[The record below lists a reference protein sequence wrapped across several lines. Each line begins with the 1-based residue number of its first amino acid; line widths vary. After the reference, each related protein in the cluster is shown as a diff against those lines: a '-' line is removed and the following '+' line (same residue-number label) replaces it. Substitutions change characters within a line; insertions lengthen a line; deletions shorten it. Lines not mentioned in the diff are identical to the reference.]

1 MATSPSHRSTDGRRG
16 AASSPFRAR
25 RDGRRAS
32 VSARGLI
39 VLTVLA
45 LIAAACSGAER
56 PTLVQDGAAV
66 GTAGVGT
73 AERGSDGAGS
83 ATSTTDGAA
92 ADAAGSTVSA
102 DAAPAQTSTSTTAA
116 GDPSV
121 PTDTRPAPP
130 GVGAVLS
137 PKGVLVRVTAEVDD
151 GYLVESPCGSP
162 VVIPWGQPVGAVQV
176 VIDPGHG
183 GDEQGAVAESGLT
196 EAELNLRLAR
206 RTAAELA
213 RRAITVVLTRNADY
227 RIPIRRRAEL
237 ADAIAPSVFIS
248 IHHNTPASAPST
260 KPGTEVFVQ
269 STSTSS
275 QRLGGLLYESVLD
288 GLSTFDVEWTA
299 RTDAGV
305 LTVLDDAGEDAYGIA
320 RYPTT
325 PSALVEMAY
334 LGNPR
339 EAALLDSDD
348 YLDVAASALADG
360 IERYLTTED
369 TGSGFIDT
377 PRIFNPQSD
386 TGGTDGCVDPEL

>member
-1 MATSPSHRSTDGRRG
+1 MATSPSHRTASGRRG
-16 AASSPFRAR
+16 AASGLS
-25 RDGRRAS
+25 GS
-32 VSARGLI
+32 VII
-39 VLTVLA
+39 VALVVA

-56 PTLVQDGAAV
+56 PTLVEQGGAV
-66 GTAGVGT
+66 GTAG
-73 AERGSDGAGS
+73 AGS
-83 ATSTTDGAA
+83 AQRDAEPADRADETGAPDPGTTASSSPEQGQ
-92 ADAAGSTVSA
+92 
-102 DAAPAQTSTSTTAA
+102 PSTSTTEA
-116 GDPSV
+116 PSSV
-121 PTDTRPAPP
+121 PEETRPPPP
-130 GVGAVLS
+130 GLGAVLS
-137 PKGVLVRVTAEVDD
+137 PKGVLVQVTAEVDD

-162 VVIPWGQPVGAVQV
+162 VVIPWGQPVGPVQV

-196 EAELNLRLAR
+196 EAELNLRLSR

-213 RRAITVVLTRNADY
+213 RRSITVVLTRNADY
-227 RIPIRRRAEL
+227 RIPIRRRAAL
-237 ADAIAPSVFIS
+237 ADAIDPSIFIS

-260 KPGTEVFVQ
+260 TPGTEVFVQ
-269 STSTSS
+269 STSDASR
-275 QRLGGLLYESVLD
+275 RLGGLLYESVIA

-305 LTVLDDAGEDAYGIA
+305 LTVLDDSGEDAYGIA

-348 YLDVAASALADG
+348 YLDAAAESLADG
-360 IERYLTTED
+360 IERYLTSED
-369 TGSGFIDT
+369 PGSGFIDAART
-377 PRIFNPQSD
+377 FNPSGE